1 MSDIKLINIKK
12 NILSDNDDEARL
24 IRTKLSDE
32 KVFMINIMSS
42 PGSGKTSMIVSTL
55 RRLLKKYRINVIE
68 GDIDS
73 MVDSEKIVQSGGDA
87 VQINTGGS
95 CHLDA
100 SMIRTAID
108 SMNLS
113 NYDVIFI
120 ENIGNL
126 VCPAAFDTGANLK
139 VMILSVPE
147 GDDKALKYPPMFQS
161 CDVLIINKID
171 CIEMFDFDFEIL
183 ENRIKVLNPKM
194 KIFRISAKT
203 DEGVQEWCDWL
214 SKQINNYQIQFG

>member
-1 MSDIKLINIKK
+1 MSNIRLINIKK
-12 NILSDNDDEARL
+12 SILNDNDNAAKL
-24 IRTKLSDE
+24 IRTQLENK
-32 KVFMINIMSS
+32 KIFMINFMSS
-42 PGSGKTSMIVSTL
+42 PGSGKTSLIVSTL
-55 RRLLKKYRINVIE
+55 KILLKRYRIKVIE

-73 MVDSEKIVQSGGDA
+73 MVDSEKIVQNGGHA

-100 SMIRTAID
+100 SMIKSAID
-108 SMNLS
+108 SIELS
-113 NYDVIFI
+113 NYDVVFI

-147 GDDKALKYPPMFQS
+147 GDDKVLKYPPMFRA

-171 CIEMFDFDFEIL
+171 CMEMFDFNFEMI
-183 ENRIKVLNPKM
+183 ENRIKILNPKM
-194 KIFRISAKT
+194 KIFKISAKT
-203 DEGVQEWCDWL
+203 GEGVQEWCDWL
-214 SKQINNYQIQFG
+214 SKRIDDYGLQLG

>member
-12 NILSDNDDEARL
+12 DILKDNDSVAKL
-24 IRTKLSDE
+24 IRTQLATNKI
-32 KVFMINIMSS
+32 FMLNVMSS
-42 PGSGKTSMIVSTL
+42 PGSGKTSLIVSTL
-55 RRLLKKYRINVIE
+55 GLLLQKYRINVIE
-68 GDIDS
+68 GDLDS
-73 MVDSEKIVQSGGDA
+73 MVDSEKIIQSGGDA
-87 VQINTGGS
+87 VQINTGGG

-100 SMIRTAID
+100 SMIKTAID
-108 SMNLS
+108 SMDLS
-113 NYDVIFI
+113 HYDIVFI

-147 GDDKALKYPPMFQS
+147 GDDKVLKYPPMFQA

-171 CIEMFDFDFEIL
+171 CIEMFDFNFEML
-183 ENRIKVLNPKM
+183 ENRIKLLNPKM

-203 DEGVQEWCDWL
+203 GEGVVEWCDWL
-214 SKQINNYQIQFG
+214 SKQVDDYRLELG

>member
-12 NILSDNDDEARL
+12 NILNDNDDAARS
-24 IRTKLSDE
+24 IRTKLANE
-32 KVFMINIMSS
+32 KIFMLNIMSS
-42 PGSGKTSMIVSTL
+42 PGSGKTSLIVSTL
-55 RRLLKKYRINVIE
+55 KRLLQKYRINVIE

-73 MVDSEKIVQSGGDA
+73 MVDSEKIVQNGGHA
-87 VQINTGGS
+87 VQINTGGG

-100 SMIRTAID
+100 SMIRSAID
-108 SMNLS
+108 SMDLS
-113 NYDVIFI
+113 NYDVVFI

-147 GDDKALKYPPMFQS
+147 GDDKVLKYPPMFQA

-171 CIEMFDFDFEIL
+171 CIEMFDFDFERI
-183 ENRIKVLNPKM
+183 ENRIKMLNPKM

-214 SKQINNYQIQFG
+214 SKQIDDYELLLG